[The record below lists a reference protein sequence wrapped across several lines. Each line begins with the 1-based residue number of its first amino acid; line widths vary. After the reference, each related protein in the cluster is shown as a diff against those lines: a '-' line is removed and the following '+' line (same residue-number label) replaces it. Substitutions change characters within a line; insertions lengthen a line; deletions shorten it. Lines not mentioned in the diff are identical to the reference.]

1 MHELEEI
8 NATDAEGL
16 IKGNAC
22 LGGDSCCVNGNC
34 GVGEGDCD
42 SDSDCKPGIKFYQ
55 LYCNYF
61 FHFLIKSLLTL
72 AFYDHNI
79 THFPIGLIVTDLR
92 K

>member
-1 MHELEEI
+1 M
-8 NATDAEGL
+8 
-16 IKGNAC
+16 
-22 LGGDSCCVNGNC
+22 NGNC

-61 FHFLIKSLLTL
+61 FPLFNKKPSNTSI
-72 AFYDHNI
+72 YDYNI

>member
-1 MHELEEI
+1 MPFLPLPKWGPPAQSAWAWEI

-61 FHFLIKSLLTL
+61 FHILTKRLLTL
-72 AFYDHNI
+72 AFMTI
-79 THFPIGLIVTDLR
+79 I
-92 K
+92 